1 MVISPRGPGLRPG
14 ASTLGCLVMLLL
26 LAAVSY
32 FGFHVGEKFLGYYR
46 FRDAMRQEARFA
58 GRNSD
63 LVIRTRLRALADS
76 IDLPDEAHTIR
87 ISRGE
92 HSISI
97 SAEYREVIEGPV
109 VMRGIRFNPRARGT
123 F

>member
-1 MVISPRGPGLRPG
+1 MVIARRRPRPRRG

-26 LAAVSY
+26 LAAAAY
-32 FGFHVGEKFLGYYR
+32 FGFHIGEKFLGYYR

-76 IDLPDEAHTIR
+76 INLPDEAHNIR

-97 SAEYREVIEGPV
+97 SADYEEVIEGPL
-109 VMRGIRFNPRARGT
+109 VMRGIRFRPRARGT

>member
-1 MVISPRGPGLRPG
+1 M
-14 ASTLGCLVMLLL
+14 GCLVLLLL
-26 LAAVSY
+26 LATISY
-32 FGFHVGEKFLGYYR
+32 FGFHIGEKFLGYYR

-76 IDLPDEAHTIR
+76 IDLPDEAHNIR

-109 VMRGIRFNPRARGT
+109 VMRGIRFSPRARGT